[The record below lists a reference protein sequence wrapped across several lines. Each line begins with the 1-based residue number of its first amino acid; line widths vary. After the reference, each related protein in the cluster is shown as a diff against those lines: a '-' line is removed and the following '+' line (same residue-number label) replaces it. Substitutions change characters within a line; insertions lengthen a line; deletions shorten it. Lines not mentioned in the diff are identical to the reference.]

1 MQHFILESQEEKF
14 PAKNSSS
21 AFDCFD
27 WLYSWMLDQSCWLID
42 GAKIQIFLG
51 GVNTKFTLFDLIQLY
66 SKLDKF
72 VLGQKKWKVVP
83 QPYFKSRN

>member
-27 WLYSWMLDQSCWLID
+27 WLYSWIEAADSLMVPEIN
-42 GAKIQIFLG
+42 FLR
-51 GVNTKFTLFDLIQLY
+51 V
-66 SKLDKF
+66 S
-72 VLGQKKWKVVP
+72 
-83 QPYFKSRN
+83 